1 MAKVAARKKPTA
13 KGSSSSRSRPVKKN
27 PAKKSPAK
35 KKGWRP
41 SANVAGGKSYS
52 QVAREILERTNGN
65 RTKATAKLKELGCGC
80 AAQIVWKMAKA
91 LGYVAGDKV
100 QKKTGV
106 KKATTTRKKPPSG
119 KKSSVKKA
127 TKKASPAPKKKSK
140 VIKDEDELEDEFEG
154 EFEEELGDEDA
165 Y

>member
-1 MAKVAARKKPTA
+1 MAKVAARKKSA
-13 KGSSSSRSRPVKKN
+13 VKKSSGSRSSAKKN

-106 KKATTTRKKPPSG
+106 KKATTTREKPPAK

-127 TKKASPAPKKKSK
+127 TKKASPTPKKKSK
-140 VIKDEDELEDEFEG
+140 AIKDEDELEDEFEG